1 MPMLNA
7 VKRRLVE
14 HLATLVNELH
24 VGSDGTI
31 ATSEDGGARTLA
43 RVVPRVQIIDDTSI
57 LVEGVLNASH
67 VLQSTYELG
76 REGRKCHI
84 CRRPSISIRCQGLYA
99 DWRERESVLP
109 EQASFCARRQPT

>member
-43 RVVPRVQIIDDTSI
+43 RIVPRVQIIDDTSI

-67 VLQSTYELG
+67 VFAKPIQEVYLQYKDASSFLCIALTFIHSQ
-76 REGRKCHI
+76 RARKTKCASH
-84 CRRPSISIRCQGLYA
+84 SF
-99 DWRERESVLP
+99 WRYRDGD
-109 EQASFCARRQPT
+109 R

>member
-31 ATSEDGGARTLA
+31 ATSEDGGARTMA
-43 RVVPRVQIIDDTSI
+43 RIVPRV
-57 LVEGVLNASH
+57 
-67 VLQSTYELG
+67 
-76 REGRKCHI
+76 
-84 CRRPSISIRCQGLYA
+84 PSLTT
-99 DWRERESVLP
+99 
-109 EQASFCARRQPT
+109 QASSSKVC

>member
-43 RVVPRVQIIDDTSI
+43 RIVPRVQIIDDTSL
-57 LVEGVLNASH
+57 LVEGTFNASY
-67 VLQSTYELG
+67 VFAKPIQEVYIQYKDASTGEFIPVY
-76 REGRKCHI
+76 R
-84 CRRPSISIRCQGLYA
+84 A
-99 DWRERESVLP
+99 DIN
-109 EQASFCARRQPT
+109 SFTKNAQNEVRFSFILEVA

>member
-24 VGSDGTI
+24 IGSDGSV

-57 LVEGVLNASH
+57 LVEGVFNASYIF
-67 VLQSTYELG
+67 STPIQEVYIQYKDATTGEFVPVYRTDIHSFVKG
-76 REGRKCHI
+76 
-84 CRRPSISIRCQGLYA
+84 A
-99 DWRERESVLP
+99 DNEVRF
-109 EQASFCARRQPT
+109 SFILEVS

>member
-24 VGSDGTI
+24 VGSDGTV

-43 RVVPRVQIIDDTSI
+43 RVVPRVQVIDDTSL
-57 LVEGVLNASH
+57 LVEGVFNASY
-67 VLQSTYELG
+67 VFATPVQEVYIQYKDASTGEFIPVY
-76 REGRKCHI
+76 R
-84 CRRPSISIRCQGLYA
+84 A
-99 DWRERESVLP
+99 DIN
-109 EQASFCARRQPT
+109 SFTKNAENEVRFSFILEVA